1 MPTTPASLP
10 ASLERVVQR
19 LSRVTEPKQR
29 YEQLLWFAKRLKP
42 FPDPDRVAENKV
54 SGCASQVYVTAV
66 QEQDKIQFAG
76 DSDSQ
81 LVKGLVAFLVEGLSG
96 LTAAE
101 ILSLS
106 PEFIKK
112 TGLDVSLTPSRSN
125 GFYNIFKLMQQKTLE
140 LAAHSDR
147 SPQN

>member
-1 MPTTPASLP
+1 MPTTPTLPPSLD
-10 ASLERVVQR
+10 RVVQR
-19 LSRVTEPKQR
+19 LSRVSEPKQR
-29 YEQLLWFAKRLKP
+29 YEQLIWFAKRLKP
-42 FPDPDRVAENKV
+42 FSDADRLAENKV
-54 SGCASQVYVTAV
+54 SGCASQVYVTAA
-66 QEQDKIQFAG
+66 QEQDAIQFAG

-106 PEFIKK
+106 PEFIQK

-140 LAAHSDR
+140 LAASAENQP
-147 SPQN
+147 PQG

>member
-1 MPTTPASLP
+1 MPTTPTLP

-19 LSRVTEPKQR
+19 LSRVTETKQR
-29 YEQLLWFAKRLKP
+29 YEQLIWFAKRLQP
-42 FPDPDRVAENKV
+42 LPDDVKTAENKV
-54 SGCASQVYVTAV
+54 PGCASQVFVTATP
-66 QEQDKIQFAG
+66 EEDKIQFAG

-81 LVKGLVAFLVEGLSG
+81 LVKGLVALLVEGMSG

-106 PEFIKK
+106 PEFIQR

-125 GFYNIFKLMQQKTLE
+125 GFYNIFKKMQQKTLE
-140 LAAHSDR
+140 VEASRER
-147 SPQN
+147 SQQS